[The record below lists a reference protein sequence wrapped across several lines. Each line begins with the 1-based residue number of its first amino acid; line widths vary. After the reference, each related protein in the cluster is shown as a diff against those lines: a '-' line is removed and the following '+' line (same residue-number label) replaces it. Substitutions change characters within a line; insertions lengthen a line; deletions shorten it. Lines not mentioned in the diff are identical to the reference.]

1 MHRGQKQSWL
11 AGIAVFAAAGVMWGA
26 MPGGG
31 PANRPINGPATSPA
45 TALPPATR
53 TAEQRKRDDI
63 ARVMEF
69 FRLTQPDVYEQ
80 ATALRVS
87 DPAKFDRLILGALPT
102 VNRLEGLKRKSQ
114 KLFELSMLDMQLGYQ
129 SLRISQKLKS
139 TGMPAAERVKLTD
152 QMREIVTADFAIQ
165 QQIRQLEIEDLQ
177 QKVKDLDNRVKD
189 REKDQSNI
197 IQKRMNDLV
206 DGNPKLEW

>member
-1 MHRGQKQSWL
+1 L
-11 AGIAVFAAAGVMWGA
+11 GIGLLGAAGVIWGA
-26 MPGGG
+26 APGRG
-31 PANRPINGPATSPA
+31 PASKPAANAA
-45 TALPPATR
+45 TASQPTTR
-53 TAEQRKRDDI
+53 TAEQRKQDDI

-80 ATALRVS
+80 ATALRQN
-87 DPAKFDRLILGALPT
+87 DPTKFDRLILGALPT

-114 KLFELSMLDMQLGYQ
+114 KLFDLSMLDMQLGYQ

-139 TGMPAAERVKLTD
+139 TGLPAAERVKLTD
-152 QMREIVTADFAIQ
+152 QMREIVTVEFVVQ

>member
-1 MHRGQKQSWL
+1 MHGGKKRIWL
-11 AGIAVFAAAGVMWGA
+11 LGFGVMGAAGVIWGA
-26 MPGGG
+26 APGKG
-31 PANRPINGPATSPA
+31 PASQPTTSPT
-45 TALPPATR
+45 TAAQPATR
-53 TAEQRKRDDI
+53 TSEQRRQEDI

-80 ATALRVS
+80 ATALRGS

-102 VNRLEGLKRKSQ
+102 VNRLEGIKKKSQ
-114 KLFELSMLDMQLGYQ
+114 KLFDLSMQDLQLGYQ
-129 SLRISQKLKS
+129 SLRISQKLKA
-139 TGMPAAERVKLTD
+139 TGMAATERVKVTD
-152 QMREIVTADFAIQ
+152 QMREIVAAEFAVQ

-197 IQKRMNDLV
+197 LQKRMNDLV